1 VWSALLVLGL
11 HVPPREKET
20 TPDEARE
27 QESFLSEASAGYR
40 AIFGDRKL
48 RLLIGLYCGQTVVA
62 GASLVFT
69 VAIALDLLDVGRSGL
84 GFIDATLGI
93 GGLVGGF
100 VALVLAQRGHLAR
113 DFGIGVILWSAPLL
127 LVAAWPTITAAVICM
142 ILLGLANSVVDV
154 NAYTIL
160 QRITPEGTM
169 ARVFGAM
176 ESAVIGTMALGAL
189 LMPVLISTIGL
200 RWGLAVIG
208 ASISVLVVAGL
219 PGLRG
224 IDLVIE
230 PPPTLGLMRGV
241 PLLGLLPEPTLEALA
256 RATVRV
262 EAAPGDVVIR
272 EGDPGDL
279 FYVIESGEVEVTKD
293 GRHVATLGPGDF
305 FGEIALLRDVPRTAT
320 VRALD
325 ELRLYAIEREEFL
338 AAVTGHAP
346 SLEAAHSVVT
356 ARLPAAAAL

>member
-1 VWSALLVLGL
+1 
-11 HVPPREKET
+11 
-20 TPDEARE
+20 
-27 QESFLSEASAGYR
+27 
-40 AIFGDRKL
+40 
-48 RLLIGLYCGQTVVA
+48 
-62 GASLVFT
+62 
-69 VAIALDLLDVGRSGL
+69 
-84 GFIDATLGI
+84 
-93 GGLVGGF
+93 
-100 VALVLAQRGHLAR
+100 
-113 DFGIGVILWSAPLL
+113 
-127 LVAAWPTITAAVICM
+127 
-142 ILLGLANSVVDV
+142 
-154 NAYTIL
+154 
-160 QRITPEGTM
+160 M
-169 ARVFGAM
+169 ARVLGAM

-200 RWGLAVIG
+200 RWGLVVIG

-293 GRHVATLGPGDF
+293 GRRVATLGPGDF
-305 FGEIALLRDVPRTAT
+305 VGEIALLRDVPRTAT
-320 VRALD
+320 VTATTATVFQALD
-325 ELRLYAIEREEFL
+325 RATFVP
-338 AAVTGHAP
+338 AVTGQGDF
-346 SLEAAHSVVT
+346 LEAAET
-356 ARLPAAAAL
+356 AIATRLAML